1 MAVIREDVVSIGFDV
16 ENNPFAELTAGI
28 NDIKV
33 KLGILDDTKS
43 GLKDVGK
50 EARAAG
56 RDLDELSDGIHAPPG
71 DSLTKPL
78 KETQR
83 ETQKTETTF
92 TGLLSTMK
100 TVGQQK
106 LTDGVD
112 KLASGV
118 KKPLSGMKGLA
129 KSAQDT
135 AGYVKK
141 VGVPHALNVGL
152 GKAAGK
158 AGELLKDMKSV
169 AGVGFGKAVS
179 GMKALA
185 AHAANA
191 AKSMGSKAWGS
202 IKSLG
207 KGAAIGI
214 AAAGTALSVGAVAAF
229 SLGSAYETSLAKVS
243 TIADTTAVSLEDLS
257 ADVLNLSN
265 ATGEDAAGLNE
276 AVYQALSAG
285 ADTAGVVDLVGTA
298 VKAAKGGYTDTTTAI
313 DGLTSTLNAYG
324 MATSDAEGLA
334 NQFLITQ
341 NKGKTTFG
349 ELASSIGTVA
359 PTANAAGVGVD
370 QLLAGV
376 ASLTANG
383 IGTSEAMT
391 GMKAALSNVIKPS
404 SEASKMAQSLGL
416 EFNTAALQSKGLVGF
431 LDDVKKATGGD
442 TDKMAKLFGSVEA
455 LNTVLTLTSDQGSQL
470 MNDTLNEMATNTTAL
485 DTAYETMA
493 DTAQESVKRGVNI
506 FKNLGIGIYQANEGP
521 VAELTGLFADSG
533 QELYDAFNKG
543 GMDGLS
549 AQIGT
554 TLSNVLV
561 TLVGYLP
568 RLIQGGVS
576 IVQSLISGVMQNRD
590 QIAQSVMSGITAM
603 LMGILQMAPQLLGA
617 GVILLGSLLSGLDQQ
632 LPNLIPVAL
641 TAVQNL
647 CSGLLQNAPAIIQS
661 GINIILQLI
670 NGLIAAAPTILTTG
684 IQLVIM
690 LAQGLIGAIPQLI
703 QTIPQLVSAIITT
716 FMSVDWLKLGLDIV
730 KGIGGGLIKGI
741 KGLFSKGKEAGKEVG
756 DGVAEGLNESTS
768 QLTAAADSTTADATE
783 SFKPDVV
790 QLSDYGMQMPQAV
803 ASGIDSGASLV
814 SSSAAE
820 LGMTTLDSMNQAM
833 AATMDG
839 TEPIFTGLTT
849 SFDGT
854 LSEMNLSTE
863 SQMSQMGTTLQG
875 GFSGMVTDAGGFSN
889 DFKGEIDKTDLHQS
903 GVDIMR
909 GLDNGLNQMRPTVM
923 ATAKGI
929 AADVKNAVNGSLD
942 IHSPSGV
949 MEDSGEFTGLGLVK
963 GLKNMAGK
971 VIGTAGE
978 IADKTAW
985 SLSPVHSRYSPDS
998 SVSAG
1003 SQTSSEVNNYSPVFN
1018 LTLNGA
1024 SATDSNERKVK
1035 RWVREAMKEAME
1047 GMGRTNPRLQEV

>member
-16 ENNPFAELTAGI
+16 ESNPFTDLTAGI
-28 NDIKV
+28 NDIKF
-33 KLGILDDTKS
+33 KLGILDDTES

-100 TVGQQK
+100 TVSQQK

-112 KLASGV
+112 KLAVGV
-118 KKPLSGMKGLA
+118 RKPLDGMKGLA
-129 KSAQDT
+129 EGAKNT
-135 AGYVKK
+135 AVYIKK
-141 VGVPHALNVGL
+141 VGLPHALNVGL
-152 GKAAGK
+152 GTAAKESGK
-158 AGELLKDMKSV
+158 LL
-169 AGVGFGKAVS
+169 S
-179 GMKALA
+179 GMKGVA
-185 AHAANA
+185 AVGFNKTISGMKSIATHAA
-191 AKSMGSKAWGS
+191 GVSKAVGGKAWSGL
-202 IKSLG
+202 KALG
-207 KGAAIGI
+207 KGTAIGI

-229 SLGSAYETSLAKVS
+229 NFGAAYETSLAKVS
-243 TIADTTAVSLEDLS
+243 TIADTSAVSMQDLS
-257 ADVLNLSN
+257 AGVLNLSN

-324 MATSDAEGLA
+324 METKDAEGLA

-391 GMKAALSNVIKPS
+391 GMKSALSNVIKPS
-404 SEASKMAQSLGL
+404 TEASKMAQSLGL

-431 LDDVKKATGGD
+431 LDDVKTATGGD

-470 MNDTLNEMATNTTAL
+470 MNDTLSEMETNTTAL
-485 DTAYETMA
+485 DDAYNTMA
-493 DTAQESVKRGVNI
+493 DTAQNSVAKGVNS
-506 FKNLGIGIYQANEGP
+506 FKNLGIAIYQANEGP
-521 VAELTGLFADSG
+521 VAELTGLFAG
-533 QELYDAFNKG
+533 AGKELYDAFNERG
-543 GMDGLS
+543 FDGL
-549 AQIGT
+549 AGQIGI
-554 TLSNVLV
+554 TLTSILV
-561 TLVGYLP
+561 TLTGYLP
-568 RLIQGGVS
+568 QLIQGGVS
-576 IVQSLISGVMQNRD
+576 IVRSLVSGIMANRD
-590 QIAQSVMSGITAM
+590 QISQSVISGVSA
-603 LMGILQMAPQLLGA
+603 LVMGVIQIAPELLVA
-617 GVILLGSLLSGLDQQ
+617 GVMLLGSLLQGLDQQ
-632 LPNLIPVAL
+632 MPGILNAGLM
-641 TAVQNL
+641 AVQNL
-647 CSGLLQNAPAIIQS
+647 CSGLLANGPSIIQS
-661 GINIILQLI
+661 GINIILQLL

-690 LAQGLIGAIPQLI
+690 LAKGLIAAIPQLI
-703 QTIPQLVSAIITT
+703 QTIPHLIDAIITT
-716 FMSVDWLKLGLDIV
+716 VMSVDWLQLGIDLV
-730 KGIGGGLIKGI
+730 KGIGGGVIEGI
-741 KGLFSKGKEAGKEVG
+741 KGLFGKGKDAGAEIG
-756 DGVAEGLNESTS
+756 DG
-768 QLTAAADSTTADATE
+768 
-783 SFKPDVV
+783 
-790 QLSDYGMQMPQAV
+790 V
-803 ASGIDSGASLV
+803 ASGIDSNAAAVSAAASDLGGRTLQSLGQSMDAQPALADV
-814 SSSAAE
+814 SSSFASTLTDMNSSAE
-820 LGMTTLDSMNQAM
+820 V
-833 AATMDG
+833 
-839 TEPIFTGLTT
+839 
-849 SFDGT
+849 
-854 LSEMNLSTE
+854 
-863 SQMSQMGTTLQG
+863 QMGQMDTTFQA
-875 GFSGMVTDAGGFSN
+875 GFSGMVTNAEGFSG

-909 GLDNGLNQMRPTVM
+909 GLDNGLNSMRPAVI

-929 AADVKNAVNGSLD
+929 AADVKNTVNGSLD
-942 IHSPSGV
+942 IHSPSRV
-949 MEDSGEFTGLGLVK
+949 LEESGENSGLGLIK
-963 GLKNMAGK
+963 GLKNMTGK
-971 VIGTAGE
+971 VAKTARDIGNVTAGN
-978 IADKTAW
+978 
-985 SLSPVHSRYSPDS
+985 LSPMRSRYSPESPAMSDS
-998 SVSAG
+998 RSS
-1003 SQTSSEVNNYSPVFN
+1003 SQTNTWSPVFN

-1024 SATDSNERKVK
+1024 SASDSNERKVK
-1035 RWVREAMKEAME
+1035 RWVREALKEAVD